1 MYIVEE
7 PCMVKTQENQER
19 ADSKKWLVNQNAT
32 QVWKLNYELS
42 VNYGNI

>member
-19 ADSKKWLVNQNAT
+19 ADSKKWLVNERHSSL
-32 QVWKLNYELS
+32 K
-42 VNYGNI
+42 IKP